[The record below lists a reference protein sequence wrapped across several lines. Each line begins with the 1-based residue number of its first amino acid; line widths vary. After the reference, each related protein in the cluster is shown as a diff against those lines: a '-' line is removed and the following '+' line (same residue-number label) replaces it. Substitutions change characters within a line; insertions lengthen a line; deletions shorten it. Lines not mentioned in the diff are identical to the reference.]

1 MAAKK
6 PLVSPRIIALEQEL
20 ATRNTTAL
28 DAFWQEV
35 TEQGTPL
42 IESIEGDDRHK
53 LVTFLWRDKGD
64 TKNVVIV
71 GGPAGWGDLVQ
82 NQLTRLLNTDL
93 WYRTYQ
99 ARADLRTTYRLSPND
114 PLTEITREDDWKT
127 RTATFQFDPLNPHK
141 FFFPRDEEDPDD
153 EDLFVSVLELPEA
166 PPQPWITSRTGVPK
180 GQVEMHRLRST
191 ILDNERRVW
200 IYTPPGYIAAGE
212 PCGLLLLFDGLA
224 YINLVPTPTI
234 LDNLLSEGRIPPLI
248 AILPD
253 SLNQE
258 TRSRELPCH
267 QPFVDFLISELL
279 PWVHEHYHVTHD
291 PAQSI
296 VAGSSYGGLAAAFVG
311 LRAPEIFGN
320 VLSQSGSFWWDMDPE
335 VNMEKEWLIRQYA
348 TTPHLPLRFYLEVG
362 LLEKTT
368 RLNMVLNNRHLR
380 DVLEAKDYEVDYT
393 EYNGGHDYLC
403 WRGSLADGLIE
414 LIGKKQK
421 KAWGSLVGRSMS

>member
-1 MAAKK
+1 MATKES
-6 PLVSPRIIALEQEL
+6 LVSPRITALEQAL
-20 ATRNTTAL
+20 ASGDTSTL
-28 DAFWQEV
+28 DEFWQEV

-42 IESIEGDDRHK
+42 IESIDGDDQHT

-64 TKNVVIV
+64 TKNVVVV

-82 NQLTRLLNTDL
+82 NQLTRLLDSDL

-99 ARADLRTTYRLSPND
+99 ARADLRTTYRLSLND
-114 PLTEITREDDWKT
+114 PLTQITAEDDWKT
-127 RTATFQFDPLNPHK
+127 RTATFQFDPLNPHI
-141 FFFPRDEEDPDD
+141 FFFPRDEEDPED
-153 EDLFVSVLELPEA
+153 EDLTVSVLELPDA
-166 PPQPWITSRTGVPK
+166 PAQHWITPRTGVAK
-180 GQVEMHRLRST
+180 GQVEMHRLRSS
-191 ILDNERRVW
+191 ILDNERRIW
-200 IYTPPGYIAAGE
+200 IYTPPGYTPTGE
-212 PCGLLLLFDGLA
+212 PYGLLLLFDGLA

-258 TRSRELPCH
+258 SRSRELPCH
-267 QPFVDFLISELL
+267 QPFVDFLTSELL
-279 PWVHEHYHVTHD
+279 PWVHERYHVTRD

-311 LRAPEIFGN
+311 LRASEMFGN
-320 VLSQSGSFWWDMDPE
+320 VLSQSGSFWWDHDPE
-335 VNMEKEWLIRQYA
+335 INMEREWLIRQFV
-348 TTPHLPLRFYLEVG
+348 TTPRLPLRFYLEVG

-368 RLNMVLNNRHLR
+368 RMNMVLNNRHLR
-380 DVLEAKDYEVDYT
+380 DVLEAKGYQVHYT

-414 LIGKKQK
+414 LIGKHQ
-421 KAWGSLVGRSMS
+421 R